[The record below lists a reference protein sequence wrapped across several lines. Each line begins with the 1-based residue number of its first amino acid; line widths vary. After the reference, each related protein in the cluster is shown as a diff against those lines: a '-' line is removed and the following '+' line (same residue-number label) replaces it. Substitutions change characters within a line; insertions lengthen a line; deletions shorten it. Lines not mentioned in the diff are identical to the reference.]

1 MARRRNDAFSIKFES
16 HGIAH
21 EVRACVLHT
30 FRHTEE
36 KKGIEGG
43 VRRAPNH
50 ATTVRYLCAVG
61 VGGVRSGQVKKR
73 DSRRALPSF
82 HSHAALD
89 VVHLL
94 RVPSSSKKILSP
106 SFDKNGIRG
115 ECRNYA

>member
-36 KKGIEGG
+36 KKKGSRG

-50 ATTVRYLCAVG
+50 ATTVRS
-61 VGGVRSGQVKKR
+61 VGGVRSGQVKKKETADGPCR
-73 DSRRALPSF
+73 LSIRTLRWTLCIFFVFP
-82 HSHAALD
+82 
-89 VVHLL
+89 HLQ
-94 RVPSSSKKILSP
+94 KKILSP